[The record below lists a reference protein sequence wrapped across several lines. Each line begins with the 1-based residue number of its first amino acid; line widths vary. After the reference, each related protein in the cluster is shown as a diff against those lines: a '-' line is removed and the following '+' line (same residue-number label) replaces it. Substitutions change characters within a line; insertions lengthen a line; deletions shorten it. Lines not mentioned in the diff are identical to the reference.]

1 MCSLSF
7 VSIVSRRSKI
17 LLMSC
22 PWDRITPSMIVVF
35 SSVSRMCVAVSFLAG
50 QSHLNLSGKDFAEV
64 VLTPASLEPPG
75 RLWNKP
81 LTLHVIIRIWHQ
93 KRIVSLL

>member
-35 SSVSRMCVAVSFLAG
+35 SSVSRMCVAVSFLIAANFC
-50 QSHLNLSGKDFAEV
+50 SIAVILSYCVGIGIC
-64 VLTPASLEPPG
+64 L
-75 RLWNKP
+75 
-81 LTLHVIIRIWHQ
+81 
-93 KRIVSLL
+93 SLLFNSENIAKHSAYRPVLLYHRLAMLRR

>member
-1 MCSLSF
+1 M
-7 VSIVSRRSKI
+7 
-17 LLMSC
+17 
-22 PWDRITPSMIVVF
+22 
-35 SSVSRMCVAVSFLAG
+35 AG

-81 LTLHVIIRIWHQ
+81 LTLYVIMGIWHQ